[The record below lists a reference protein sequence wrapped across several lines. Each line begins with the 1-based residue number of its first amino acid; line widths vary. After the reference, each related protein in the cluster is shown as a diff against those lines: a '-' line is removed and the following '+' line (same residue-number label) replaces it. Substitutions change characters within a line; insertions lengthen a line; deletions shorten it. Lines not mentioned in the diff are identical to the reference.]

1 MLQKPGL
8 SSGLMGHVARTHTLP
23 LQTSAYKCTKVT
35 ALFQSYC
42 LTYKTSC
49 LVTFLLQLHRWFAI
63 TINLYYNICQLAHK
77 FFTGYF
83 IADVETEDDEVS
95 VSVLKVKAVT
105 IPEDLVPA
113 LTDKT
118 FDVIKNENDLLVVD
132 FFQPC
137 KCQETILQNC
147 FFLVKSK

>member
-1 MLQKPGL
+1 MLVGAQ
-8 SSGLMGHVARTHTLP
+8 V
-23 LQTSAYKCTKVT
+23 
-35 ALFQSYC
+35 
-42 LTYKTSC
+42 
-49 LVTFLLQLHRWFAI
+49 
-63 TINLYYNICQLAHK
+63 

-95 VSVLKVKAVT
+95 VSVLKAKAVT

-137 KCQETILQNC
+137 KC
-147 FFLVKSK
+147 